1 MVRRQF
7 GGDAAPPDT
16 ARMFD
21 TVEFR
26 DAYRISYLTN
36 AIVMP
41 TYEAI
46 RRDFGI
52 IRAEYML
59 LLCLAHFPVLT
70 AGDVSRIARLPRNS
84 LSRAVHRMLAQGCL
98 DRSPDPSDGRQARLT
113 LSARGRRLHEKIAAR
128 LVERQEEILAPL
140 RVKERRQFD
149 RLLQKLALH
158 AGALHE

>member
-7 GGDAAPPDT
+7 GGDAAPPDPT
-16 ARMFD
+16 RMFD

-36 AIVMP
+36 AIVVP

-52 IRAEYML
+52 IRAEYVL

-70 AGDVSRIARLPRNS
+70 AQWGFACSGRFPGGGS
-84 LSRAVHRMLAQGCL
+84 LN
-98 DRSPDPSDGRQARLT
+98 
-113 LSARGRRLHEKIAAR
+113 
-128 LVERQEEILAPL
+128 
-140 RVKERRQFD
+140 
-149 RLLQKLALH
+149 
-158 AGALHE
+158 